1 MQYSR
6 VFREKQSRRMFDQ
19 LKKIKGGYAK
29 TYDELEAMHRDLLIG
44 KMQQNSGMTS
54 FR

>member
-1 MQYSR
+1 
-6 VFREKQSRRMFDQ
+6 MFESLQ
-19 LKKIKGGYAK
+19 KIKGSYAK

-54 FR
+54 YR